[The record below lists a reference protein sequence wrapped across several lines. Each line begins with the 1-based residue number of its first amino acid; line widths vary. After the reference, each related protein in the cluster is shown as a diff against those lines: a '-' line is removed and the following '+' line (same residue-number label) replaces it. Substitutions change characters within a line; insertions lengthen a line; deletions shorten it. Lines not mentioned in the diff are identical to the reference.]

1 MKKIIRTDKGPRPI
15 GPYSQAVV
23 ANGLVFVSGQAS
35 VDPGTGELVGEDVGT
50 QTRQALLNISS
61 ILEAAGTD
69 LSRVVRV
76 GVFLAD
82 MDDFAEMNDAYRAF
96 FVREPPARTTVEAA
110 RLPLDARVE
119 IEVVA
124 LAGA

>member
-1 MKKIIRTDKGPRPI
+1 MKKIIRTEMAPRPI

-23 ANGLVFVSGQAS
+23 AGGLVFVSGQTS
-35 VDPGTGELVGEDVGT
+35 MDPVTGELVRGDVRT
-50 QTRQALLNISS
+50 QTRLILLNISA
-61 ILEAAGTD
+61 ILEAASTD
-69 LSRVVRV
+69 LSRVVRA

-82 MDDFAEMNDAYRAF
+82 MNDFAEMNDAYREF
-96 FVREPPARTTVEAA
+96 FEREPPARTTVEAA